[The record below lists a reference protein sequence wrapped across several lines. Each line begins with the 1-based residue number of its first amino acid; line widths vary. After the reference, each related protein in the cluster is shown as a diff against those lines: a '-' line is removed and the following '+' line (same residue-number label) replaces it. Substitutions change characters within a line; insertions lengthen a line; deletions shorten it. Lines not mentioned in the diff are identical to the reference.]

1 MGSNLKGFGICMI
14 KGQSKKE
21 PMLHDRGRYCEAT
34 KGCLG
39 KVILL
44 TDINMDPQAV
54 YAIG

>member
-1 MGSNLKGFGICMI
+1 MI

-54 YAIG
+54 YVIG